1 MGSGVMEEMMKIIMV
16 HVSDEEYECLEE
28 ESKGWGISPEDV
40 LKIALREYMDG
51 MKDLPPDDE

>member
-1 MGSGVMEEMMKIIMV
+1 MKIIMV
-16 HVSDEEYECLEE
+16 HVSDEEYECVEE